1 MPDRWGQTTGRLLD
15 FFAAPEDERGMAV
28 SRPDGGWEHHS
39 FAEVSRSALEVARTL
54 RERVPRESVVS
65 LLLGDPREFAAGF
78 LGSLAAGC
86 TPSPIATPIA
96 FRDVER
102 YTVHVAGV
110 LEVADPGVI
119 LVDGLLEPIVRD
131 AAGRVGRRDRVARL
145 ELTGADPGPF
155 DAVARPRARHALLQ
169 FTSGSSGSPKG
180 VRVSAESLD
189 ANIRAIRSWLRWT
202 DVDHLATWLPLYH
215 DMGLIGCFLSPL
227 AGQTPMWVMAPDE
240 FVRDPARWVEC
251 FGDDKR
257 ASCTASPNFAYGYI
271 ASRVPRE
278 RLEGLDFSGWRCA
291 IVAAERIDPR
301 ALARFTDLLAPFGF
315 HPRTFM
321 PAYGLAEAT
330 LAVPGVPPE
339 RVAATIRIRRAA
351 AGHER
356 RRARPR
362 PAGPRP
368 ADRRDVAHRVRDAG
382 RRSRRPGRRR
392 RRRARRRRRGGRDRR
407 GGDERRRRLRC
418 ADGSDRFRA
427 DGLHTGDAGF
437 VLDGELYVIGRLGDS
452 IKVRGRSVFAE
463 DLEQRLTG
471 VGGVRPGRCVVVLG
485 AAGER
490 TVAAAVV
497 EDEGGEWRDDV
508 VAAVRGLTGS
518 GVSVAVYRA
527 ARAIPRTSSG
537 KPRRRVTFGQLL
549 DGTHDFEL
557 VAGDDLAAPIRTPVV
572 AR

>member
-1 MPDRWGQTTGRLLD
+1 LLD
-15 FFAAPEDERGMAV
+15 FFVAPEDERGMAV
-28 SRPDGGWEHHS
+28 SRPDGGWEHHP
-39 FAEVSRSALEVARTL
+39 FAEVARSALEVARTL

-110 LEVADPGVI
+110 LEAADPGVV

-131 AAGRVGRRDRVARL
+131 AAARVGRAGRVARL
-145 ELTGADPGPF
+145 ELTGDDPGPF

-202 DVDHLATWLPLYH
+202 DDDHLATWLPLYH
-215 DMGLIGCFLSPL
+215 DMGLIGCFLAPL
-227 AGQTPMWVMAPDE
+227 AGQTPMWVMTPDE

-251 FGDDKR
+251 FGDEKR

-278 RLEGLDFSGWRCA
+278 RLEGLDFSTWRCA

-330 LAVPGVPPE
+330 LAVTGVPPE
-339 RVAATIRIRRAA
+339 QVAGTICIDPAA
-351 AGHER
+351 L
-356 RRARPR
+356 
-362 PAGPRP
+362 
-368 ADRRDVAHRVRDAG
+368 
-382 RRSRRPGRRR
+382 RPGRRVEVLD
-392 RRRARRRRRGGRDRR
+392 RGRLGLDRPTEGTWLTACGTPVAGAGVR
-407 GGDERRRRLRC
+407 VVGEDGEPAGDGEVGEIV
-418 ADGSDRFRA
+418 AEGTSVADGYAGVDGSDRFRA
-427 DGLHTGDAGF
+427 DGLYTGDAGF
-437 VLDGELYVIGRLGDS
+437 VLDGELYVIGRVGDS

-463 DLEQRLTG
+463 DVEQRLTG

-485 AAGER
+485 AAGDR

-497 EDEGGEWRDDV
+497 EDEGAAWRDDV
-508 VAAVRGLTGS
+508 AAAVRGLTGS

-527 ARAIPRTSSG
+527 ARGTIPRTSSG
-537 KPRRRVTFGQLL
+537 KPRRRITFGLLL
-549 DGTHDFEL
+549 DGAHDFEL
-557 VAGDDLAAPIRTPVV
+557 VAGEDLAAGVRTPVA